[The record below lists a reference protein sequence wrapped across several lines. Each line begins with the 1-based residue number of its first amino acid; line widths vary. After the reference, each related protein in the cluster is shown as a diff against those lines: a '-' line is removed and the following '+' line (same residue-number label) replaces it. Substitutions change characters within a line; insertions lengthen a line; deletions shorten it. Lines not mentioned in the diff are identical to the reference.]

1 MSGRGGREDN
11 KNGPTCATATA
22 TWDPDPDRYVANVT
36 REQEA
41 LVLEDRRKLTEFEVE
56 LDQADRDLRA
66 LLLDWERGRV
76 VVINN
81 ATGKEGGIEDLRHSI
96 AEMARLRG
104 ELWKKLAALDR
115 YLATRDVSARLDAM
129 DGYLAI
135 GRWANRR
142 PDGIGE

>member
-1 MSGRGGREDN
+1 
-11 KNGPTCATATA
+11 
-22 TWDPDPDRYVANVT
+22 
-36 REQEA
+36 
-41 LVLEDRRKLTEFEVE
+41 VE

-135 GRWANRR
+135 GR
-142 PDGIGE
+142 